1 MHDSVAQTGNNVK
14 IHSLTRGERSNNPTN
29 LNFMAHAPWRGQE
42 GLEIVPLGMSYKPR
56 FGRYDSS
63 HNGIRAGAK
72 QLLAYQQR
80 DALRTIRQMIDRWAP
95 PSDHN
100 QTSAYVL
107 AVCNACQAGP
117 DDNYPIAA
125 LSKLQA
131 LVTAI
136 IRQENG
142 RVLYEDD
149 EIRDACRDAL
159 GLPCPALTQP

>member
-1 MHDSVAQTGNNVK
+1 MNDPS
-14 IHSLTRGERSNNPTN
+14 IPTRGERSNNPTN
-29 LNFMAHAPWRGQE
+29 LNYLPNSPWRGQI
-42 GLEIVPLGMSYKPR
+42 GLEIVPPGKSYKPR
-56 FGRYDSS
+56 FGRYDTA
-63 HNGIRAGAK
+63 HNGIRAGGK

-80 DALRTIRQMIDRWAP
+80 DALRTIRQMINRWAP
-95 PSDHN
+95 PADMN
-100 QTSAYVL
+100 DTSAYVK

-117 DDNYPIAA
+117 DDYYPISA

-142 RVLYEDD
+142 RVIYDAD

-159 GLPCPALTQP
+159 GLPCPPISQV